1 MAEVGCPTHA
11 LRRQLNDEGADLNVQ
26 ATQLR
31 PGMVI
36 RYKGDIC
43 TVHKTEHRTPGNKRG
58 FVQAKMRNHR
68 SGAMIEEKLASED
81 IVHKVMLES
90 REMQYL
96 YSDGQAHHLMDTET
110 YEQIELTDEQLGDQ
124 VHYMIIETV
133 VKVQFLD
140 GVPFNLDLPSSVDL
154 KVVETEP
161 AIKGATVTN
170 VNKPARTETG
180 LIVQVPP
187 FIRQGESIRVNT
199 ADGSYLGRS

>member
-1 MAEVGCPTHA
+1 M
-11 LRRQLNDEGADLNVQ
+11 NVQ

-36 RYKGDIC
+36 RHNGDIC

-68 SGAMIEEKLASED
+68 SGAMIEERFASED
-81 IVHKVMLES
+81 FVPKVMLQS
-90 REMQYL
+90 QEMQYL
-96 YSDGQAHHLMDTET
+96 YSDGGTYHLMDTET
-110 YEQIELTDEQLGDQ
+110 YEQIELTGDQLGDQ
-124 VHYMIIETV
+124 VDYMIIDTV
-133 VKVQFLD
+133 LKVQFLD

-154 KVVETEP
+154 QVVETEP

-170 VNKPARTETG
+170 VSKPARTETG
-180 LIVQVPP
+180 LVVQVPP
-187 FIRQGESIRVNT
+187 FIREGESIRVNT